1 MKLQFTDNAYDI
13 LKWLCLIA
21 LPALSVLYSALA
33 GVWGWPYAQEVA
45 TTINDAVVASWAR
58 SSASAPRATTKPMA
72 QASDVL
78 AVATREIGTVEQS
91 GNRQKYGK
99 AYGMDGVYWCMQFVW

>member
-1 MKLQFTDNAYDI
+1 MKLQFNDKVYDI

-45 TTINDAVVASWAR
+45 TTINAVVAALIGIST
-58 SSASAPRATTKPMA
+58 ASYNKANGA
-72 QASDVL
+72 
-78 AVATREIGTVEQS
+78 
-91 GNRQKYGK
+91 GK
-99 AYGMDGVYWCMQFVW
+99 

>member
-45 TTINDAVVASWAR
+45 TTINDAVVAFVGALIGIST
-58 SSASAPRATTKPMA
+58 ASYNKANGA
-72 QASDVL
+72 
-78 AVATREIGTVEQS
+78 
-91 GNRQKYGK
+91 GK
-99 AYGMDGVYWCMQFVW
+99 

>member
-1 MKLQFTDNAYDI
+1 MKLQFNDKVYDI

-45 TTINDAVVASWAR
+45 TTINAVVAFMGALIGIST
-58 SSASAPRATTKPMA
+58 ASYNKANGA
-72 QASDVL
+72 
-78 AVATREIGTVEQS
+78 
-91 GNRQKYGK
+91 GK
-99 AYGMDGVYWCMQFVW
+99 

>member
-1 MKLQFTDNAYDI
+1 MKLQFNDKVYDI

-45 TTINDAVVASWAR
+45 TTINDAVGAFVGALIGISTASYNKANG
-58 SSASAPRATTKPMA
+58 A
-72 QASDVL
+72 
-78 AVATREIGTVEQS
+78 
-91 GNRQKYGK
+91 GK
-99 AYGMDGVYWCMQFVW
+99 

>member
-45 TTINDAVVASWAR
+45 TTINAVVPVVSALIGISTASYNKANG
-58 SSASAPRATTKPMA
+58 A
-72 QASDVL
+72 
-78 AVATREIGTVEQS
+78 
-91 GNRQKYGK
+91 GK
-99 AYGMDGVYWCMQFVW
+99 

>member
-1 MKLQFTDNAYDI
+1 MKLQFNDKVYDI

-45 TTINDAVVASWAR
+45 TTINAVVAFVGALIGMR
-58 SSASAPRATTKPMA
+58 VFHHKTKHRLFAISAPIAPSMVSTTSPVM
-72 QASDVL
+72 
-78 AVATREIGTVEQS
+78 S
-91 GNRQKYGK
+91 G
-99 AYGMDGVYWCMQFVW
+99 DFFSTSWVST